1 MKLSTSGLLV
11 VAGWAAT
18 AGAAEPVAFRRD
30 VAPILEQHCAGC
42 HAGPRAKGGFDLSTR
57 EKLLAGGADGVTV
70 VPGKPADSPLVRLV
84 ADRKMPPKKP
94 LPAEAA
100 ATLRRWVDEGAKWEG
115 GALTPAA
122 AEGNRAGRDWW
133 SLRPIRRPPVP
144 APADPSWTTNPI
156 DAFVK
161 AGLERAHLDANPEA
175 DRRTFV
181 RRVTLDLTGLWPTP
195 DEVDAFVA
203 DRSPDAY
210 ERLVDRLLA
219 SPAYGERW
227 ARHWLDVVRF
237 AESHG
242 YEMNTL
248 RPNAW
253 PYRDWAVRAFNRDRP
268 YRQFVLEQLAG
279 DTVPGAD
286 DLTAAATG
294 FLVAGPHD
302 LVGNQT
308 EEGKRQQR
316 SDDLFDMVS
325 TTSTAFVG
333 LTAGCARCHDHKFDP
348 VTQKDFYALEAVF
361 AGVEHGERPL
371 RARTTDE
378 QRRELA
384 AVRERLAQL
393 DRRIDAAEPE
403 AAPKDAGTVT
413 RPPVRA
419 RRNVERFAPAEAK
432 FIRFT
437 VEATNNGAQP
447 CVDEI
452 EVYAPDR
459 SGGNLALASAGARA
473 SASSEL
479 PNFAIHKVEH
489 LNDGRYGNGRSWISN
504 EPGRGWAQIELP
516 RTVRVG
522 LVVWGRDR
530 EEKFTDRVPTRY
542 RVEVSLDGH
551 AWQTVA
557 GSWDRGDGYRPAA
570 DVAKLRTERDTLAA
584 RLAALEKPP
593 TVYAGTFR
601 APDPTYLLQ
610 RGDVMQRGEPVAPA
624 AIAGIGPALSL
635 SASSTDPERRRALA
649 DWIADPANPLPAR
662 VMVNRVWHYH
672 FGRGLVRTP
681 SDFGFNGDRPSHPE
695 LLDWLAAEFR
705 ANGGRLKPLHRLIVL
720 SRAYR
725 QSSRIVERKAA
736 ADADDRLLWR
746 YPSRRIEAEAVR
758 DNILQTTGSLVRS
771 GGGPGYDLWA
781 YSNYVTVFT
790 PKAKLG
796 PDEFRRMVYQF
807 KPRTQQDGTFG
818 AFDCPDA
825 TAAVPR
831 RQTST
836 TALQALNLLND
847 EFMFAQA
854 DRFAARLKQAA
865 ADGAGQVAAAFRF
878 AFQREPSP
886 AEAAAAERLVR
897 AAGLATFCRMLLNA
911 NELVTL
917 E

>member
-1 MKLSTSGLLV
+1 MRSSATTLLV
-11 VAGWAAT
+11 IAGCAAT
-18 AGAAEPVAFRRD
+18 AAAEPVSFRRD
-30 VAPILEQHCAGC
+30 VAPLLEQHCVGC

-57 EKLLAGGADGVTV
+57 EKLLAGGADGATV
-70 VPGKPADSPLVRLV
+70 VPGKAANSPLVWFV
-84 ADRKMPPKKP
+84 AGHKMPPKKP
-94 LPAEAA
+94 LPAEAVA
-100 ATLRRWVDEGAKWEG
+100 VLRRWVDEGAKWEG
-115 GALTPAA
+115 GALAA
-122 AEGNRAGRDWW
+122 AAAKRAGRDWW
-133 SLRPIRRPPVP
+133 SLQSIRRPAVPVP
-144 APADPSWTTNPI
+144 ADPAWTANLI

-161 AGLERAHLDANPEA
+161 AGLERAHLDPNPEA
-175 DRRTFV
+175 DRRTLI
-181 RRVTLDLTGLWPTP
+181 RRVTLDLTGLWPSP
-195 DEVDAFVA
+195 DEVDGFVN
-203 DRSPDAY
+203 DQSPDAY

-227 ARHWLDVVRF
+227 SRHWLDVVRF

-253 PYRDWAVRAFNRDRP
+253 PYRDWAIRAFNRDLP
-268 YRQFVLEQLAG
+268 FRQFVSQQLAG
-279 DTVPGAD
+279 DTIPGAD
-286 DLTAAATG
+286 DLTSAATG
-294 FLVAGPHD
+294 FLVAGAHD

-325 TTSTAFVG
+325 ATSTAFLG

-348 VTQKDFYALEAVF
+348 VMQKDFYALEAIF
-361 AGVEHGERPL
+361 AGVEHGERPF
-371 RARTTDE
+371 RSGMSDGR
-378 QRRELA
+378 RREVA
-384 AVRERLAQL
+384 ALRDRLDEL

-403 AAPKDAGTVT
+403 ASPKDTGRIG
-413 RPPVRA
+413 RPPVSA
-419 RRNVERFAPAEAK
+419 RRNVERFAAVEAR
-432 FIRFT
+432 FVRFT
-437 VEATNNGAQP
+437 IEATNNGAQP
-447 CVDEI
+447 CIDEV

-459 SGGNLALASAGARA
+459 SGGNRALASAGAKA
-473 SASSEL
+473 TAASEL
-479 PNFAIHKVEH
+479 PNFAIHKIAH

-516 RTVRVG
+516 RAVRIG

-530 EEKFTDRVPTRY
+530 EGKFTDRMPTRY

-551 AWQTVA
+551 DWQTVA
-557 GSWDRGDGYRPAA
+557 GSWDRGAGYKPPADA
-570 DVAKLRTERDTLAA
+570 AKLGAERDALAT
-584 RLAALEKPP
+584 RIAALEKPAM
-593 TVYAGTFR
+593 VYAGTFR
-601 APDPTYLLQ
+601 TPDPTYLLK

-624 AIAGIGPALSL
+624 AIAGIGPALHL

-662 VMVNRVWHYH
+662 VMANRVWHYH

-695 LLDWLAAEFR
+695 LLDWLAAEFE
-705 ANGGRLKPLHRLIVL
+705 ANGGHLKPLHRLIVL
-720 SRAYR
+720 SRTYR
-725 QSSRIVERKAA
+725 QSSRIIEHKAV

-746 YPSRRIEAEAVR
+746 YPSRRLEAEAVR
-758 DNILQTTGSLVRS
+758 DTILQTTGALVRS
-771 GGGPGYDLWA
+771 GGGPGYHLWA

-836 TALQALNLLND
+836 TALQALNLVND
-847 EFMFAQA
+847 EFMFDQA
-854 DRFAARLKQAA
+854 DRFAERLKQVTN
-865 ADGAGQVAAAFRF
+865 DEAGQVRAAFRL
-878 AFQREPSP
+878 AFQRDPSP
-886 AEAAAAERLVR
+886 AEAAAAARLVR
-897 AAGLATFCRMLLNA
+897 TAGLAVFCRMLLNA